1 MHLGKKKEKKKL
13 MIRGCHGDYRVEVKC
28 MCRFTSWVSLWLMCG
43 DIEEAERL
51 HARKFLVS
59 FSNRCNN
66 VEIALFSAFKLQLL

>member
-1 MHLGKKKEKKKL
+1 
-13 MIRGCHGDYRVEVKC
+13 

-51 HARKFLVS
+51 HAREFLVG